1 MWDYHEYVL
10 KENNNRKI
18 SDYCEQLLASK
29 NIILHGAPGTGKTYL
44 AKNIAAELISNG
56 KVNNINNLTET
67 QRRQLG
73 FVQFHPSYDYTD
85 FVEGLRPASTIGGVV
100 SFELKSGSFKRFV
113 EQALNDLDST
123 YVFIIDEINRS
134 EIARVFGELFFSID
148 PEYCGHKDGVYTQY
162 ANLHADPTA
171 YLASRGYTNVTNSFI
186 LPKYSLLE
194 DPEGRRRYLASFKEF
209 QKANELILPRHL
221 VELLYWVNAKDGEQ
235 KLEDHKAE
243 FKELFDKIMEFADKY
258 VVASKNSE
266 KIRRLYEENQD
277 ATPMEL
283 GKNFVELLRYTAD
296 GAASDFK
303 FFGENI
309 PRKRYNSAGSLLN
322 GTLIYQSKTGLYET
336 RIDLGKL

>member
-1 MWDYHEYVL
+1 MAKYPELEPEFVYGKYRKTKFKGLGKATAKNTLYANVLYFL
-10 KENNNRKI
+10 KENEVYPFWDKARDLPTIKRYLYRAQVNKVRKAERQTGGF
-18 SDYCEQLLASK
+18 SDEMLVPKSDSGKLLPRKEGLDPVKYGGYAKAVESYAVLITADEVK
-29 NIILHGAPGTGKTYL
+29 KGKTKKVKTL
-44 AKNIAAELISNG
+44 VNI
-56 KVNNINNLTET
+56 
-67 QRRQLG
+67 
-73 FVQFHPSYDYTD
+73 P
-85 FVEGLRPASTIGGVV
+85 
-100 SFELKSGSFKRFV
+100 
-113 EQALNDLDST
+113 
-123 YVFIIDEINRS
+123 IIDSKKYE
-134 EIARVFGELFFSID
+134 
-148 PEYCGHKDGVYTQY
+148 
-162 ANLHADPTA
+162 ADPTA

-209 QKANELILPRHL
+209 QKANELILPQHL

-258 VVASKNSE
+258 VVAPKNSE